1 MSLGYSQSRDLA
13 GATRLI
19 AGEATR
25 VGFVPKRRIILTAG
39 EWVLDG
45 LRWVVEY
52 SHNQDYSP
60 AEGGTGRS
68 ASGLFT
74 TLTYVW

>member
-25 VGFVPKRRIILTAG
+25 VGFVPKRIILIAG
-39 EWVLDG
+39 ERVLDG

-60 AEGGTGRS
+60 TEGGTGRS
-68 ASGLFT
+68 ANGLFT
-74 TLTYVW
+74 TLTYVL